1 MEVQPSSISLWER
14 GAMPHPYHHTKTKL
28 YKAAGQA
35 PRALPALILLC
46 ALNAQVT
53 DAMPFAQ
60 FVDLQRREEA
70 AAHEL
75 AALAP
80 TTTMIML
87 PVFIQGSGIFGG
99 FAENGWHL
107 DYNNKAPSDPEIDA
121 RIASYGN
128 TLQLISGTCENVS
141 PGQEALVPLLGQSMS
156 AEMDE

>member
-1 MEVQPSSISLWER
+1 MCGRGER
-14 GAMPHPYHHTKTKL
+14 PHPYHTKTKL
-28 YKAAGQA
+28 YKESGQA
-35 PRALPALILLC
+35 PRALLALILLC
-46 ALNAQVT
+46 ALNAQVS

-70 AAHEL
+70 AAHEP

-121 RIASYGN
+121 RIASYGR
-128 TLQLISGTCENVS
+128 QPDG
-141 PGQEALVPLLGQSMS
+141 
-156 AEMDE
+156 

>member
-1 MEVQPSSISLWER
+1 MDRRVYKR
-14 GAMPHPYHHTKTKL
+14 GEWSHPDNTKAKPF
-28 YKAAGQA
+28 KEPGQA
-35 PRALPALILLC
+35 PHALLALILLC

-70 AAHEL
+70 AAHEP

-80 TTTMIML
+80 ATTMIML

-121 RIASYGN
+121 RIASYGGS
-128 TLQLISGTCENVS
+128 IGDPRRD
-141 PGQEALVPLLGQSMS
+141 PGNLWRLRGVK
-156 AEMDE
+156 